1 MYRDEMCPGPVA
13 ADSRPRREL
22 GSAHRAPAPP
32 TPSTRVVCRFF
43 TSEETRRGGGVTSVQ
58 TLNADSPGLTFIAGT
73 HRNAAPGVGGAIG
86 SASGSSHVTA
96 TTRTSLSPRNSRSNV
111 ARSTRSAT
119 PTAVPL
125 FPNDSS
131 DPYVDLCAS
140 KQVSRVQ
147 ETPRRWRG
155 GPLPEALIC
164 APASTRPTRARR
176 APRASRR
183 TRGPASW
190 SGSRASP

>member
-1 MYRDEMCPGPVA
+1 MARGSPSSEVKYVVYASLAREGGRVDAVAAARGRARRDADRDE
-13 ADSRPRREL
+13 RE
-22 GSAHRAPAPP
+22 R
-32 TPSTRVVCRFF
+32 TQR
-43 TSEETRRGGGVTSVQ
+43 SVQ

-155 GPLPEALIC
+155 GRRRETLIC
-164 APASTRPTRARR
+164 APASTRPTRAPR

-190 SGSRASP
+190 SGSRGSP

>member
-1 MYRDEMCPGPVA
+1 M
-13 ADSRPRREL
+13 
-22 GSAHRAPAPP
+22 
-32 TPSTRVVCRFF
+32 
-43 TSEETRRGGGVTSVQ
+43 
-58 TLNADSPGLTFIAGT
+58 AGT
-73 HRNAAPGVGGAIG
+73 QRKAAPGDAGTIGAA
-86 SASGSSHVTA
+86 ASGSSHVTA
-96 TTRTSLSPRNSRSNV
+96 TTSTSLSPRNSRSSV

-131 DPYVDLCAS
+131 EPYVDLCAS

-155 GPLPEALIC
+155 GRRREILIC
-164 APASTRPTRARR
+164 APASTPPTRAPR

-190 SGSRASP
+190 SGSRASPSRPPRAPRAREPGEIRPAGSRPVRKSTGGSSSSAAKFDSRTGQHEIAAEAVPVQDQS

>member
-1 MYRDEMCPGPVA
+1 VMARGSPSSEVKYVVYTSLAREGGGSTRSQRLVA
-13 ADSRPRREL
+13 AQD
-22 GSAHRAPAPP
+22 ATP
-32 TPSTRVVCRFF
+32 TG
-43 TSEETRRGGGVTSVQ
+43 EGGHNGTVQ

-155 GPLPEALIC
+155 GRRRETLIC